1 MRRGPEAVQ
10 HAAPG
15 PTLLCVD
22 SEARVARWEQR
33 TEPWLLATAGAFLAA
48 FAWPIVDP
56 GLSGT
61 ARAAC
66 WAVSGGAWTVFALDF
81 AAKVTLSRDRWHFVR
96 THPLDLVV
104 VLIPMLRPFALLR
117 LVAMLGILNRR
128 AEHALH
134 GRVMLY
140 VAGSTAL
147 LMTVCA
153 LVMLDVERGRPG
165 AVVTSFGDAL
175 WWSATTITTVG
186 YGDTYPTTGA
196 GRVVAAVLMFSGIA
210 LLGVVTATVAAWLV
224 RRVAEEEEQIELATQ
239 RDVESLRA
247 EVRALRAELL
257 EHRARPAGEGPER

>member
-1 MRRGPEAVQ
+1 
-10 HAAPG
+10 
-15 PTLLCVD
+15 
-22 SEARVARWEQR
+22 
-33 TEPWLLATAGAFLAA
+33 
-48 FAWPIVDP
+48 
-56 GLSGT
+56 
-61 ARAAC
+61 
-66 WAVSGGAWTVFALDF
+66 
-81 AAKVTLSRDRWHFVR
+81 
-96 THPLDLVV
+96 
-104 VLIPMLRPFALLR
+104 
-117 LVAMLGILNRR
+117 
-128 AEHALH
+128 
-134 GRVMLY
+134 
-140 VAGSTAL
+140 
-147 LMTVCA
+147 MTVCA